1 MDGSKLVRRS
11 FEYITKNLNVSAE
24 LSSFSEKIRRQIQMA
39 VRARFLNLRVVDYM
53 FSVPWVSKGHV
64 GSMIV
69 LENLLA
75 LQADLVR
82 CHAQLHACKSLQRRP
97 LVTAL
102 TLAEILWHG
111 IPETEWPSI
120 REV

>member
-11 FEYITKNLNVSAE
+11 FEYITKNLHADPHVI
-24 LSSFSEKIRRQIQMA
+24 SFAEKIRRQIQMA

-53 FSVPWVSKGHV
+53 FSVPWVSKGPAN
-64 GSMIV
+64 SLIV
-69 LENLLA
+69 LEKLLA

-111 IPETEWPSI
+111 IPESEWPSI